1 MHDYILWG
9 QPFQMWFVFIIIIV
23 SLIIFATEKLSMELT
38 SMGIVIVLLAFFNF
52 FPVLDDYGKNIADS
66 KRLLSGLSNPAM
78 VSVLALLVI
87 GQGIVRTGI
96 LDTGARLLMKYTDSN
111 AFISFT
117 VILTVAMISSG
128 FLNNIPIVV
137 IFIPILQSMC
147 RKFNIPAT
155 KIMMSLGFVAVLGG
169 MTTIVGSGTNLLV
182 NTALIST
189 GLEPLGFFDITVPGL
204 VLAFSGLAFCLFILP
219 LLIPERKSNEIG
231 TGAKEGQQFLVEL
244 EFGSNP
250 NLIGMTPKAGM
261 FPDLPRFTILSIQK
275 INGKEFLPPFE
286 DYSIE
291 EHDRFLISTSR
302 ENLRATISENPW
314 LIKGLV
320 NYCDINHKKNS
331 ITKGDPILMN
341 AMVVPNSNLIGK
353 SLSNQL
359 VDNAEMCEIIGIKR
373 RASLGRHNIRDAV
386 IESGDVLLMRG
397 QRDQIENLRM
407 SKDVV
412 PLEWSSNDLPQK
424 QGALPATLI
433 FLVTMLMTSTGI
445 LPVEISALIGATAMV
460 IFHILT
466 PKQVLKALDIKV
478 ALAIIAA
485 IALGE
490 SLNATG
496 GADWLAVQYINLI
509 GDVKPGL
516 SLSIMFI
523 IIAALSTIITTKTA
537 AVLFTPAV
545 VQVAVQYDQM
555 LPDQHIPWQPFA
567 MAVIFAANCSFANP
581 LGYKTNLLTMKPGNY
596 RFLDY
601 ARAGIPLTIFLWIVF
616 SLFVP
621 AYFGL
626 PLF

>member
-1 MHDYILWG
+1 MQDYMILG
-9 QPFQMWFVFIIIIV
+9 QNFQMWFAFIIIIV
-23 SLIIFATEKLSMELT
+23 SLVIFATEKFSMELT
-38 SMGIVIVLLAFFNF
+38 SMGVVIVLLTFFHF
-52 FPVLDDYGKNIADS
+52 FPVLDEHGKNIADS

-96 LDTGARLLMKYTDSN
+96 LDAGARLLMKHTGGS
-111 AFISFT
+111 AFISFA

-128 FLNNIPIVV
+128 FLNNIPVVV

-147 RKFNIPAT
+147 RKFNIPT
-155 KIMMSLGFVAVLGG
+155 GRIMMALGFVAVLGG

-182 NTALIST
+182 NTALISAD
-189 GLEPLGFFDITVPGL
+189 LEPFSFFDITIPGL

-219 LLIPERKSNEIG
+219 LLIPNRKTNDS
-231 TGAKEGQQFLVEL
+231 GANNQEGQQFLVEL

-250 NLIGMTPKAGM
+250 ALIGMSPKAGM

-275 INGKEFLPPFE
+275 TDGKTFLPPFE
-286 DYSIE
+286 DYAIE

-302 ENLRATISENPW
+302 ENLRNTISENPW
-314 LIKGLV
+314 LIKSLV
-320 NYCDINHKKNS
+320 NYCDINHKKVS
-331 ITKGDPILMN
+331 MIKGDPILMN
-341 AMVVPNSNLIGK
+341 AMVVPNSKLIGK
-353 SLSNQL
+353 PIGSQL
-359 VDNAEMCEIIGIKR
+359 VDNGEQCEVIGIKR
-373 RASLGRHNIRDAV
+373 RASLGRHNLRDAL
-386 IESGDVLLMRG
+386 IESGDVLLLRG

-412 PLEWSSNDLPQK
+412 PLEWSLNDLPQK

-433 FLVTMLMTSTGI
+433 FLITMLMTSTGI
-445 LPVEISALIGATAMV
+445 LPVEISALIGATAMTV
-460 IFHILT
+460 FHILT

-485 IALGE
+485 IAMGE
-490 SLNATG
+490 SLNVTG
-496 GADWLAVQYINLI
+496 GADWLAVQYINLV
-509 GDVKPGL
+509 GDIKPGL

-523 IIAALSTIITTKTA
+523 IIAVLSTIITTKTA

-545 VQVAVQYDQM
+545 VQIAIQYDQM
-555 LPDQHIPWQPFA
+555 IPDQHIPWQPFA

-581 LGYKTNLLTMKPGNY
+581 LGYKTNLLTMTPGNY

-601 ARAGIPLTIFLWIVF
+601 ARGGIPLTIFLWVVF

>member
-1 MHDYILWG
+1 MQDYMLWG
-9 QPFQMWFVFIIIIV
+9 QAFQMWFVFIIIIV

-38 SMGIVIVLLAFFNF
+38 SMGVVIVLLAFFTF
-52 FPVLDDYGKNIADS
+52 FPILDDHGKNLADS

-96 LDTGARLLMKYTDSN
+96 LDTGARLLMKHTGSS
-111 AFISFT
+111 AFISFA
-117 VILTVAMISSG
+117 VILAVAMISSG

-147 RKFNIPAT
+147 RKFNISAT
-155 KIMMSLGFVAVLGG
+155 RIMMSLGFVAVLGG

-182 NTALIST
+182 NTALI
-189 GLEPLGFFDITVPGL
+189 GVDLEPFSFFDITIPGL

-219 LLIPERKSNEIG
+219 LLLPDRKTSEAGNNIQ
-231 TGAKEGQQFLVEL
+231 EGQQFLVEL

-250 NLIGMTPKAGM
+250 NLIGMTAKAGM
-261 FPDLPRFTILSIQK
+261 FPELPRFTILSIQK
-275 INGKEFLPPFE
+275 TDGREFLPPFE
-286 DYSIE
+286 DYAIE

-302 ENLRATISENPW
+302 ENLRNTISENPW
-314 LIKGLV
+314 LIKSLV
-320 NYCDINHKKNS
+320 NYCDINYKKPS
-331 ITKGDPILMN
+331 IVRGDPILMN
-341 AMVVPNSNLIGK
+341 VMVVPNSDLIGK
-353 SLSNQL
+353 PIGSQL
-359 VDNAEMCEIIGIKR
+359 VDNAERCEVIGIKR
-373 RASLGRHNIRDAV
+373 RASLGRHNLRNAL
-386 IESGDVLLMRG
+386 IESGDVLLLRG

-412 PLEWSSNDLPQK
+412 PLEWSLNDLPQK

-466 PKQVLKALDIKV
+466 PNQVLKALDIKV

-485 IALGE
+485 IAMGE

-496 GADWLAVQYINLI
+496 GADWLAMQYINLV
-509 GDVKPGL
+509 GDIKPGL

-523 IIAALSTIITTKTA
+523 IIAGLSTIITTKTA

-545 VQVAVQYDQM
+545 VQIAIQYDQM

-601 ARAGIPLTIFLWIVF
+601 ARGGIPLTIFLWVVF

-626 PLF
+626 SLF